1 MYGYGRLIKPNSYYQ
16 GDVKDG
22 FAHGKGY
29 FQDFQKT
36 YSGDWRNDQRHG
48 LGEEQFKQTKHKYV
62 GMFASDK
69 YDGKG
74 KFKTDQFT
82 YEGDFKQGFFHGEA
96 NVKYI
101 NAENFKGSF
110 KDN

>member
-1 MYGYGRLIKPNSYYQ
+1 
-16 GDVKDG
+16 
-22 FAHGKGY
+22 
-29 FQDFQKT
+29 
-36 YSGDWRNDQRHG
+36 
-48 LGEEQFKQTKHKYV
+48 
-62 GMFASDK
+62 MFATDK

-74 KFKTDQFT
+74 KFITDQFT

-96 NVKYI
+96 HVRYI